1 MRLGVFGGTFDP
13 IHHGHLVAAEEVR
26 ARLSLS
32 KVLFVPAGLPP
43 HKLDNDISPAQH
55 RVTMIQLAIVSN
67 PGFGLSRVDVEREGP
82 CFTVDTLALLQQ
94 EWGEEAQLHF
104 IMGMDSLSEILT
116 WKDPQRLIRLARIV
130 VVGRPGFLADMVALE
145 EALPS
150 AAQHIQIV
158 DAPRFEVSASD
169 IRRRVREGLP
179 IRYQVPTAVEA
190 YIREH
195 GLYSA

>member
-26 ARLSLS
+26 AQLALD

-55 RVTMIQLAIVSN
+55 RVAMIQLAIASN

-82 CFTVDTLALLQQ
+82 CFTVDTLALLQR
-94 EWGEEAQLHF
+94 EWGEEAELYF

-130 VVGRPGFLADMVALE
+130 VVGRPGFLADMEALE
-145 EALPS
+145 QALPG

-158 DAPRFEVSASD
+158 DAPRFEVSSSD

-190 YIREH
+190 YIREY